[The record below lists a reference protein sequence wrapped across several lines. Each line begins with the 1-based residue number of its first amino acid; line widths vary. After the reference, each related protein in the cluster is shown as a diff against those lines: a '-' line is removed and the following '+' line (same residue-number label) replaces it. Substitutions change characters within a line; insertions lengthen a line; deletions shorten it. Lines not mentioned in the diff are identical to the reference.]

1 MKQPSRYIGFW
12 FLAAVTLAMTVA
24 GCAGAS
30 ISTLPAGVV
39 LLAALVLSTFGFWG
53 TSHAGRE
60 VECSGTVETAC
71 EDGVLVDACC
81 PRGVICNFGL
91 GLEICDDGS
100 CVYYPDECPDQVPTP
115 TPTATPSV
123 CAGDCD
129 HGGSV
134 TVVELIRGVSIAL
147 GDSAV
152 AACDAIDADSDRRVT
167 IAEVMQAVAN
177 ALAGCAPQPCSGYWG
192 EACVNGVVTDVC
204 CPQGAICNFGLT
216 TVICA
221 DGSCVNFPDTCADT
235 CDGNWETACRNGI
248 PVRACCP
255 AGVICN
261 YSRGLEMCDD
271 GSCVYHPDTCR

>member
-30 ISTLPAGVV
+30 IGTMPAGVL

-53 TSHAGRE
+53 TSRAGSA
-60 VECSGTVETAC
+60 VECDGTLETAC

-81 PRGVICNFGL
+81 PQGVICNFGL

-100 CVYYPDECPDQVPTP
+100 CVYEPDECPGQVPTP

-134 TVVELIRGVSIAL
+134 TVVELMRGVSMAL

-167 IAEVMQAVAN
+167 ISELVHAVAN
-177 ALAGCAPQPCSGYWG
+177 ALAGCAPQTCSGYWG
-192 EACVNGVVTDVC
+192 EECVNGIVTEVC

-216 TVICA
+216 TVICD
-221 DGSCVNFPDTCADT
+221 DGSCVNEPDTCADT
-235 CDGNWETACRNGI
+235 CDGNWETACQNGM
-248 PVRACCP
+248 PVLACCP
-255 AGVICN
+255 AGVVCN